1 MKILTVEKLIEHLQ
15 TNFNPTDK
23 LCFWYEG
30 GAYMNCEYV
39 LEDMLGDNMFIKV
52 KQDKDRMKNRF
63 INMTDDEINEDYRN
77 VDDND
82 VLVH

>member
-1 MKILTVEKLIEHLQ
+1 MKILTVEKLIDYLQ
-15 TNFNPTDK
+15 TNFKPTDK

-30 GAYMNCEYV
+30 GAYMNCEHV

-82 VLVH
+82 VIVH